1 MKHKWV
7 NCEEC
12 ESHVTWSA
20 EGKLRA
26 AGRETAG
33 REAAVS
39 LDPAAGPLPRP
50 LNGQDLRLGGPL
62 P

>member
-1 MKHKWV
+1 MD
-7 NCEEC
+7 CAEEERQSC
-12 ESHVTWSA
+12 VTWTA
-20 EGKLRA
+20 DGELGA
-26 AGRETAG
+26 AG

-50 LNGQDLRLGGPL
+50 LDGQDLGLGGPL